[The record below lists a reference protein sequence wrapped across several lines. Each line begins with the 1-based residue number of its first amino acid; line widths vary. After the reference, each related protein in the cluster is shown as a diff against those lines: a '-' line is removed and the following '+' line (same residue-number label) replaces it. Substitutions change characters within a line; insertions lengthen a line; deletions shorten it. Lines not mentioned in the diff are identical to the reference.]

1 MKSKKIIFVLIVLT
15 FFVSSC
21 RSNSSS
27 LNNNDAEINTDSV
40 KTGDEIVDQA
50 IDDAVEMFENAIENS
65 ETKNFETNNA
75 NKSEKNKVYQLE
87 VFADLLDEMN
97 YYLNEGIAL
106 QEDESLSYEYSIQSV
121 STDLRNIISQFK
133 YNDEKFYEETVDVP
147 DFNMSTTTLMKNQ
160 ENKIFYDMTAITMED
175 DEFASQGDLVSK
187 IIVSYNP
194 ENNIIERTSAAG
206 ELMEINNQIYI
217 DNQGNL
223 YMTFIQTGWLENYQA
238 IYYDGKIIKA
248 YTIDTTEDI
257 TWGIDF
263 NQKLPNSF
271 EDLLQNDSYTLLFS
285 YDGSSVVVE
294 NNR

>member
-1 MKSKKIIFVLIVLT
+1 MLT

-21 RSNSSS
+21 RSNSNL
-27 LNNNDAEINTDSV
+27 LNNNDAEINTDSL

-50 IDDAVEMFENAIENS
+50 IDDAVEMFEDAIENS

-121 STDLRNIISQFK
+121 STDLRNIISQFI
-133 YNDEKFYEETVDVP
+133 YNDEKFYEETVDVL

-160 ENKIFYDMTAITMED
+160 ENKIIYDMTAITMED

-257 TWGIDF
+257 NWGIDF